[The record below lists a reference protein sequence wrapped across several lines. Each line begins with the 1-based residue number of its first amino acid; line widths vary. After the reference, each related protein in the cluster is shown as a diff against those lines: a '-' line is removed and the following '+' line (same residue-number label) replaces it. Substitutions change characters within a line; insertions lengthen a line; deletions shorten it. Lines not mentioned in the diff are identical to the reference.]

1 MGITP
6 TGATQESR
14 SRTRSFLRVLW
25 ALTRAEFR
33 EAIMLKAVP
42 DRVLVVD
49 AEPGV
54 REAIETYLTHRGF
67 EVLTA
72 GFGEEALGILARQKI
87 SCMLADGR
95 LFGTGSGE
103 LLSRSLERDPNL
115 AVLVM
120 NSNGDVSD
128 AVQYLQYG
136 AMDYLKKP
144 IDLAQVEAALQRAL
158 RRRAELIRERGVARL
173 LKEEVVNLGAELARE
188 RAKVKGL
195 SIATLEALVAVVEAR
210 DPWFTGHSRRV
221 AQLAA
226 SIAAEIG
233 RTDEEVEQ
241 VRRAGLLHDIGMI
254 SVPEG
259 LLSKEGPLTPS
270 EFEAIK
276 RHAMVGGQIL
286 APIPHLSGV
295 SAFVRGH
302 HERWDGKGYP
312 DGLEGE
318 SIPWGARMIGAAEIY
333 DALATARPYREQL
346 TPELA
351 VERMHELI
359 GTVLA
364 PQVHKA
370 LATVVERGKALVF
383 VDEDRSKEPSL

>member
-1 MGITP
+1 M
-6 TGATQESR
+6 
-14 SRTRSFLRVLW
+14 
-25 ALTRAEFR
+25 LTVR
-33 EAIMLKAVP
+33 VP

-54 REAIETYLTHRGF
+54 REAIETHLTHRGY

-72 GFGEEALGILARQKI
+72 GFSEEALGILVRQKI
-87 SCMLADGR
+87 SCMLADAR

-115 AVLVM
+115 AILVL
-120 NSNGDVSD
+120 SSRADVSD

-136 AMDYLKKP
+136 AMDYLSKP
-144 IDLAQVEAALQRAL
+144 VELAQLEAALQRAL
-158 RRRAELIRERGVARL
+158 RRRAELTRERGIARL

-188 RAKVKGL
+188 KAKVKGL
-195 SIATLEALVAVVEAR
+195 AVATLEALVAVVEAR

-226 SIAAEIG
+226 SIAAETG
-233 RTDEEVEQ
+233 RSDEEVEQ

-254 SVPEG
+254 CVPEG
-259 LLSKEGPLTPS
+259 LLSKQGPLTPA
-270 EFEAIK
+270 EFEQIK
-276 RHAMVGGQIL
+276 RHAVVGSQIL
-286 APIPHLSGV
+286 APLPHLSGV

-302 HERWDGKGYP
+302 HERWDGQGYP
-312 DGLEGE
+312 DGLAGDA
-318 SIPWGARMIGAAEIY
+318 IPWGARLIGAAEIY

-370 LATVVERGKALVF
+370 LAAAVERGKALVF
-383 VDEDRSKEPSL
+383 LDEERSKEPTL